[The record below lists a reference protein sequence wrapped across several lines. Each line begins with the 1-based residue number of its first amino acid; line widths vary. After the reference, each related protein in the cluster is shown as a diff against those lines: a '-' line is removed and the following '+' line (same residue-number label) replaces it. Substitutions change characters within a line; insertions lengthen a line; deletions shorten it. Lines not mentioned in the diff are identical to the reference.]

1 MPLAPLIVGNW
12 KMHGTEAEAARLVRR
27 IARGARRIAGVQ
39 IAVAPPFTAL
49 AKARALLRGSRL
61 LLAAQD
67 VHWEDSGA
75 FTGEI
80 SPPMLSDLGCRLVI
94 VGHSERRHLFH
105 ESDDA
110 VAKKL
115 AACLRWRL
123 RPILCIGETLDER
136 RSGATFRVLGRQLR
150 AALKG
155 LRESAIGNIDIA
167 YEPVWAIG
175 TGQNATPEQ
184 VSAVHRWI
192 RERLVGPSAPARSPC
207 RILYG
212 GSVRPDNA
220 AELAALREVGGLLVG
235 GASLQAESFLAI
247 ARTLAEARAR

>member
-1 MPLAPLIVGNW
+1 
-12 KMHGTEAEAARLVRR
+12 MHGTEAEAARLVRR
-27 IARGARRIAGVQ
+27 IARGARRLADVEVAI
-39 IAVAPPFTAL
+39 APPFTAL
-49 AKARALLRGSRL
+49 ARARALLRRSPL
-61 LLAAQD
+61 VLAAQN

-80 SPPMLSDLGCRLVI
+80 SPRMLVELGCRAVI

-105 ESDDA
+105 ESDD
-110 VAKKL
+110 VIAKKL

-123 RPILCIGETLDER
+123 RPILCVGETLEER
-136 RSGATFRVLGRQLR
+136 RRGGTFRVLGRQLR

-155 LRESAIGNIDIA
+155 LEQSAIEKIDIA

-184 VSAVHRWI
+184 VSAVHCWI
-192 RERLVGPSAPARSPC
+192 RERFVEVFAPAKSRC

-220 AELAALREVGGLLVG
+220 AELSALQEVNGLLVG
-235 GASLQAESFLAI
+235 GASLKAESFLAI
-247 ARTLAEARAR
+247 ARALAEAQAR